1 VTAILEVRDLVKI
14 YRAAEDEPPAL
25 GGVSLSV
32 APGEFLAIMG
42 PSGSGKSTLMNILG
56 CLDKPTYGTYV
67 LDGVD
72 VSSLDDDQLA
82 EIRATRIGFVFQS
95 FNLLPRSTVMRNV
108 VVPMIYTRV
117 PVREREERAIRA
129 LQAVGLDENIWYHKS
144 NELSGGQIQRVAIA
158 RALVNDPA
166 IILADEP
173 TGNLDTR
180 TGEIILDTFRKLQ
193 EEGRTIVLI
202 THEDSV
208 AHHADRVVHVRDGL
222 IIDDEAAAAADRATV
237 ASRTGGA
244 SS

>member
-32 APGEFLAIMG
+32 EPGEFVAIMG

-72 VSSLDDDQLA
+72 VSVLDAEQLA

-108 VVPMIYTRV
+108 VLPMIYTKV
-117 PVREREERAIRA
+117 PVREREDRAAAA
-129 LQAVGLDENIWYHKS
+129 LRAVGLDEKTWYHKS
-144 NELSGGQIQRVAIA
+144 NELSGGQMQRVAIA

-166 IILADEP
+166 IVLADEP
-173 TGNLDTR
+173 TGNLDTK

-193 EEGRTIVLI
+193 AEGRTIVLI
-202 THEDSV
+202 THEQSV
-208 AHHADRVVHVRDGL
+208 AEHADRVVHVRDGL
-222 IIDDEAAAAADRATV
+222 IIDDATFE
-237 ASRTGGA
+237 GGA
-244 SS
+244 S